1 MERADSLRT
10 KVSLSFQATM
20 SESGHSQPGLY
31 GIERRRRW
39 KEPGSSGPQN
49 LSGPG
54 GRERDYIAPW
64 ERERRVSDPKDGVQ
78 DSSGSSLSPRHKL
91 MSRGSG
97 HVRSGGRGWRIKGPF

>member
-1 MERADSLRT
+1 
-10 KVSLSFQATM
+10 M

-39 KEPGSSGPQN
+39 KEPGPGGPQN

-64 ERERRVSDPKDGVQ
+64 ERERRVSEWARAA
-78 DSSGSSLSPRHKL
+78 SLYPLVPQMFFKHLPCARH
-91 MSRGSG
+91 
-97 HVRSGGRGWRIKGPF
+97 

>member
-1 MERADSLRT
+1 MSLMERADSHRT

-78 DSSGSSLSPRHKL
+78 DSSGSSLVEPPPQA
-91 MSRGSG
+91 
-97 HVRSGGRGWRIKGPF
+97 HVQGQWTCQEWREGEGE

>member
-1 MERADSLRT
+1 
-10 KVSLSFQATM
+10 M

-39 KEPGSSGPQN
+39 KEPGPGGPQN

-64 ERERRVSDPKDGVQ
+64 ERERRVSVWAYRQHSCSYLVHKRL
-78 DSSGSSLSPRHKL
+78 LSTYHMPGTNVDAGDL
-91 MSRGSG
+91 SEQNQLPS
-97 HVRSGGRGWRIKGPF
+97 

>member
-1 MERADSLRT
+1 
-10 KVSLSFQATM
+10 M

-39 KEPGSSGPQN
+39 KEPGPGGPQN

-64 ERERRVSDPKDGVQ
+64 ERERRVSEWAQGQHPHICLLHKCF
-78 DSSGSSLSPRHKL
+78 LSTC
-91 MSRGSG
+91 
-97 HVRSGGRGWRIKGPF
+97 HVPGTNPDAGAL

>member
-1 MERADSLRT
+1 
-10 KVSLSFQATM
+10 M

-39 KEPGSSGPQN
+39 KEPGPGGPQN

-64 ERERRVSDPKDGVQ
+64 GKRETGECLGPRAAFMRLLIPQSFVKRLPCARDVSVDKTNGPQ
-78 DSSGSSLSPRHKL
+78 RT
-91 MSRGSG
+91 
-97 HVRSGGRGWRIKGPF
+97 IKGLS

>member
-1 MERADSLRT
+1 
-10 KVSLSFQATM
+10 M

-64 ERERRVSDPKDGVQ
+64 ERERRVSDPNNGLQ
-78 DSSGSSLSPRHKL
+78 DSSGSIQGQGTCLCLKLS
-91 MSRGSG
+91 S
-97 HVRSGGRGWRIKGPF
+97 GRGRGGRIKGLF

>member
-1 MERADSLRT
+1 
-10 KVSLSFQATM
+10 M

-78 DSSGSSLSPRHKL
+78 DSSGSSLVEPPPQA
-91 MSRGSG
+91 
-97 HVRSGGRGWRIKGPF
+97 HVQGQWTCQEWREGEGE